1 MLSELLERGCCFLWD
16 CIAPFDIA
24 DCRLQIVDSPI
35 ANPQRASR
43 QIGAGKAEAAA
54 FSIRAEVLSGGI
66 VRRAR
71 GFVEFWGAPDF
82 SGADK
87 SYWGKVLDVG
97 GYRRFCV
104 VAR

>member
-1 MLSELLERGCCFLWD
+1 M
-16 CIAPFDIA
+16 
-24 DCRLQIVDSPI
+24 
-35 ANPQRASR
+35 
-43 QIGAGKAEAAA
+43 EAAA

-71 GFVEFWGAPDF
+71 GVVEFWVALDF

-87 SYWGKVLDVG
+87 SYWGKVLDVSG
-97 GYRRFCV
+97 HRRFCV